1 MLESLR
7 NFLTGPRLVIVIA
20 ACTLP
25 FVFLGSTSLLNQD
38 TTRLGSVNGE
48 TVTESDFQVASNITI
63 QRFKTLYGEDFDFSL
78 LDEATQLNQIKNELI
93 VQKSLL
99 SEARSLGLIN
109 SSTRKLAMEEI
120 ISNPMFQMDGRFN
133 EGIYEAQV
141 NSNGYTKESYIKLM
155 TDLVATELYRS
166 SLSSEPFSTKNE
178 VAEIASLLEQTVN
191 VNFIKIDSEK
201 LNASITNT
209 KDELED
215 FYNEN
220 EFIFYSD
227 EKRKFE
233 YILLTP
239 DDYKSKVV
247 IPSNFINDSYDDYLL
262 KATERNQIRISHI
275 MIDKVNYESD
285 GDAYNAMQEIESKLL
300 NGSSFID
307 LASEYSDD
315 PVSKD
320 NGGDLEYFSPDFFD
334 EKFGEAIKDLK
345 LNDISKIVE
354 LDTSFHILKV
364 TEYQKAEILSFDEMK
379 DSITSNLIDS
389 ESLALMKDDYDLAY
403 DLIDSNSSMTS
414 ISNSLSAEI
423 TETDFITLSNFKTDI
438 DDSRVK
444 DYIFAPD
451 TQINMPFA
459 IDLDESILVVSLK
472 EISEPYLKSLES
484 VSLVA
489 NEMLSSNK
497 GKEKQSMLSE
507 EIKLSK
513 LDNTVDDF
521 ISAYPYVTK
530 DNFINI
536 NRYSSLMPQE
546 IISEVFKQ
554 SEGNNITLLSNNND
568 TYIIDITSV
577 NEPSEEAVAELVEQ
591 YGDFSKELISNKI
604 SEVVSDEVFNTAN
617 VKLNNI
623 IFTNE

>member
-345 LNDISKIVE
+345 LNDISNIVE

-472 EISEPYLKSLES
+472 EVSEPYLKSLES

>member
-109 SSTRKLAMEEI
+109 SSTRKLAMEQI
-120 ISNPMFQMDGRFN
+120 ISNPMFQMDGNFN
-133 EGIYEAQV
+133 ESIYEAQV
-141 NSNGYTKESYIKLM
+141 NSNGHTKESYIKLM

-166 SLSSEPFSTKNE
+166 SLSSEPFSTENE

-220 EFIFYSD
+220 EFMFYSD

-247 IPSNFINDSYDDYLL
+247 IPSNYINDSYDDYLS
-262 KATERNQIRISHI
+262 KASERNQIRISHI

-285 GDAYNAMQEIESKLL
+285 GDAYNAIQEIESKLL
-300 NGSSFID
+300 NGASFVD

-315 PVSKD
+315 PVSRD
-320 NGGDLEYFSPDFFD
+320 SGGDLEYFSPDFFD
-334 EKFGEAIKDLK
+334 ERFGEAIKDLK
-345 LNDISKIVE
+345 LNDVSKIVE
-354 LDTSFHILKV
+354 LDSSFHIIKV
-364 TEYQKAEILSFDEMK
+364 TEYQEAEILSFDEMK

-403 DLIDSNSSMTS
+403 DLIDSNSSMAS
-414 ISNSLSAEI
+414 ISNSLSTEI
-423 TETDFITLSNFKTDI
+423 TETDFVTLNNFKADI
-438 DDSRVK
+438 DDRRVK
-444 DYIFAPD
+444 EYIFAPE
-451 TQINMPFA
+451 TQINEPFA

-472 EISEPYLKSLES
+472 EIDEPYLKDLET

-546 IISEVFKQ
+546 IISEVFKK
-554 SEGNNITLLSNNND
+554 SEGDSMTLLSNNND
-568 TYIIDITSV
+568 TYIVDITSV
-577 NEPSEEAVAELVEQ
+577 NEPTAEAIAELAEE

>member
-38 TTRLGSVNGE
+38 PTRLGSVNGE

-109 SSTRKLAMEEI
+109 SSTRKLAMEQI
-120 ISNPMFQMDGRFN
+120 ISNPMFQMDGNFN
-133 EGIYEAQV
+133 ESIYEAQV
-141 NSNGYTKESYIKLM
+141 NSNGHTKESYIKLM

-166 SLSSEPFSTKNE
+166 SLSSEPFSTENE

-220 EFIFYSD
+220 EFMFYSD

-247 IPSNFINDSYDDYLL
+247 IPSNYINDSYDDYLS
-262 KATERNQIRISHI
+262 KASERNQIRISHI

-285 GDAYNAMQEIESKLL
+285 GDAYNAIQEIESKLL
-300 NGSSFID
+300 NGASFVD

-315 PVSKD
+315 PVSRD
-320 NGGDLEYFSPDFFD
+320 SGGDLEYFSPDFFD
-334 EKFGEAIKDLK
+334 ERFGEAIKDLK
-345 LNDISKIVE
+345 LNDVSKIVE
-354 LDTSFHILKV
+354 LDSSFHIIKV
-364 TEYQKAEILSFDEMK
+364 TEYQEAEILSFDEMK

-414 ISNSLSAEI
+414 ISNSLSTEI
-423 TETDFITLSNFKTDI
+423 TETNFVTLNNFKADI
-438 DDSRVK
+438 DDRRVK
-444 DYIFAPD
+444 EYIFAPE
-451 TQINMPFA
+451 TQINEPFA

-472 EISEPYLKSLES
+472 EIDEPYLKDLET

-546 IISEVFKQ
+546 IISEVFKK
-554 SEGNNITLLSNNND
+554 SEGDSMTLLSNNND
-568 TYIIDITSV
+568 TYIVDITSV
-577 NEPSEEAVAELVEQ
+577 NEPTAEAIAELAEE

>member
-577 NEPSEEAVAELVEQ
+577 NEPSKEAVAELVEQ

>member
-109 SSTRKLAMEEI
+109 SSTRKLAMEQI
-120 ISNPMFQMDGRFN
+120 ISNPMFQMDGSFN

-141 NSNGYTKESYIKLM
+141 NSNGHTKESYIKLM

-166 SLSSEPFSTKNE
+166 SLSSEPFSTENE
-178 VAEIASLLEQTVN
+178 VTEIASLLEQTVN

-220 EFIFYSD
+220 EFMFYSD

-247 IPSNFINDSYDDYLL
+247 IPSNFINDSYEDYLS
-262 KATERNQIRISHI
+262 KASERNQIRISHI
-275 MIDKVNYESD
+275 MIDKVNYEND
-285 GDAYNAMQEIESKLL
+285 GDAYNAIQEIESKLL
-300 NGSSFID
+300 GGANFID

-315 PVSKD
+315 PVSRD

-334 EKFGEAIKDLK
+334 ERFGEAIKDLK
-345 LNDISKIVE
+345 LNDVSKIVE
-354 LDTSFHILKV
+354 LDTSFHIIKV
-364 TEYQKAEILSFDEMK
+364 TEYQEAEILTFDEMK
-379 DSITSNLIDS
+379 DSITSNLVDS

-403 DLIDSNSSMTS
+403 DLIDSNSSMAS

-423 TETDFITLSNFKTDI
+423 TETDYVTLNNFKTDI
-438 DDSRVK
+438 DDRRVQE
-444 DYIFAPD
+444 YIFAPE
-451 TQINMPFA
+451 TQINEPFA

-472 EISEPYLKSLES
+472 EIDEPYLKDLET
-484 VSLVA
+484 VSIVA

-507 EIKLSK
+507 EIKLAK

-521 ISAYPYVTK
+521 ISAYPYVMK

-546 IISEVFKQ
+546 IISEVFKK
-554 SEGNNITLLSNNND
+554 SEGDSMTLLSNNND
-568 TYIIDITSV
+568 TYIVEITSV
-577 NEPSEEAVAELVEQ
+577 NEPTAEAIAELTEQ

>member
-109 SSTRKLAMEEI
+109 RSTRKLAMEQI
-120 ISNPMFQMDGRFN
+120 ISNPMFQMDGSFN
-133 EGIYEAQV
+133 EDIYEAQV
-141 NSNGYTKESYIKLM
+141 NSNGHTKESYIKLM

-166 SLSSEPFSTKNE
+166 SLSSEPFSTENE

-220 EFIFYSD
+220 EFMFYSD

-247 IPSNFINDSYDDYLL
+247 IPSNFINDSYEDYLS
-262 KATERNQIRISHI
+262 KASERNQIRISHI

-285 GDAYNAMQEIESKLL
+285 GDAYNAIQEIESKLL
-300 NGSSFID
+300 NGASFVD

-315 PVSKD
+315 PVSRD
-320 NGGDLEYFSPDFFD
+320 SGGDLEYFSPDFFD
-334 EKFGEAIKDLK
+334 ERFGEAIKDLK
-345 LNDISKIVE
+345 LNDVSKIVE
-354 LDTSFHILKV
+354 LDSSFHIIKV
-364 TEYQKAEILSFDEMK
+364 TEYQEAEILSFDEMK

-414 ISNSLSAEI
+414 ISNSLSTEI
-423 TETDFITLSNFKTDI
+423 TETNFVTLNNFKADI
-438 DDSRVK
+438 DDRRVQE
-444 DYIFAPD
+444 YIFAPE
-451 TQINMPFA
+451 TQINEPFA

-472 EISEPYLKSLES
+472 DIDEPYLKDLET

-546 IISEVFKQ
+546 IISEVFKK
-554 SEGNNITLLSNNND
+554 SEGDSMTLLSNNND
-568 TYIIDITSV
+568 TYIVDITSV
-577 NEPSEEAVAELVEQ
+577 NEPTAEAIAELAEE
-591 YGDFSKELISNKI
+591 YSDFSKELISNKI

>member
-1 MLESLR
+1 
-7 NFLTGPRLVIVIA
+7 
-20 ACTLP
+20 
-25 FVFLGSTSLLNQD
+25 
-38 TTRLGSVNGE
+38 
-48 TVTESDFQVASNITI
+48 
-63 QRFKTLYGEDFDFSL
+63 
-78 LDEATQLNQIKNELI
+78 
-93 VQKSLL
+93 
-99 SEARSLGLIN
+99 
-109 SSTRKLAMEEI
+109 
-120 ISNPMFQMDGRFN
+120 
-133 EGIYEAQV
+133 
-141 NSNGYTKESYIKLM
+141 
-155 TDLVATELYRS
+155 
-166 SLSSEPFSTKNE
+166 
-178 VAEIASLLEQTVN
+178 
-191 VNFIKIDSEK
+191 
-201 LNASITNT
+201 
-209 KDELED
+209 
-215 FYNEN
+215 
-220 EFIFYSD
+220 
-227 EKRKFE
+227 
-233 YILLTP
+233 
-239 DDYKSKVV
+239 
-247 IPSNFINDSYDDYLL
+247 
-262 KATERNQIRISHI
+262 

-285 GDAYNAMQEIESKLL
+285 GDAYNAIQEIESKLL
-300 NGSSFID
+300 NGASFID

-315 PVSKD
+315 FVSRD

-345 LNDISKIVE
+345 LNDVSKIVE
-354 LDTSFHILKV
+354 LDSSFHIIKV
-364 TEYQKAEILSFDEMK
+364 TEYQETEILSFDEMK

-423 TETDFITLSNFKTDI
+423 TETDFVTLNNFKADI
-438 DDSRVK
+438 DDRRVK
-444 DYIFAPD
+444 EYIFAPE
-451 TQINMPFA
+451 TQINEPFA

-472 EISEPYLKSLES
+472 EIDEPYLKDLET

-546 IISEVFKQ
+546 IISEVFKK
-554 SEGNNITLLSNNND
+554 SEGDSMTLLSNNND
-568 TYIIDITSV
+568 TYIVDITSV
-577 NEPSEEAVAELVEQ
+577 NEPTAEAIAELAEE